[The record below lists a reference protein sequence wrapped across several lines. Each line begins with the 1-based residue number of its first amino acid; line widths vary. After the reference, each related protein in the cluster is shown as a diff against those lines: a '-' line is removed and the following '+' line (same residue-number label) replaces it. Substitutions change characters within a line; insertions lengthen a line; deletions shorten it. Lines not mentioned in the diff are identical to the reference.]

1 MPEAMVKAVPAR
13 TLSPVEK
20 PTARRKSVLFKR
32 AKWDKQPAQSSAVL
46 IATVGIP
53 IPKAVI
59 RRAVQLS
66 GGRPVAVVSIA
77 RIYGSSL
84 GLPTPGLLPTR
95 KEMEEQRAL
104 VADAIARLER
114 AGVEAWGQ
122 VASTRRYAKTI
133 AQAARARGVNDVLV
147 ISPDA
152 PRWRRLIEGDTARDV
167 RRRIGQNMT
176 VEGITV

>member
-1 MPEAMVKAVPAR
+1 MAKR
-13 TLSPVEK
+13 N
-20 PTARRKSVLFKR
+20 RVLFKR

-59 RRAVQLS
+59 RRAVQMS

-133 AQAARARGVNDVLV
+133 AQAARARGVDDVLV
-147 ISPDA
+147 VSPDA
-152 PRWRRLIEGDTARDV
+152 PRWRRIIEGDTARDV
-167 RRRIGQNMT
+167 RRRMGEEVT
-176 VEGITV
+176 VESVWV